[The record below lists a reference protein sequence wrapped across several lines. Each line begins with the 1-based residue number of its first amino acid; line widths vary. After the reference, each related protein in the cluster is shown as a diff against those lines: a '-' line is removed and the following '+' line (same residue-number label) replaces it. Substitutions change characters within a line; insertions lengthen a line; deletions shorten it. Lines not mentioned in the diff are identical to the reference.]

1 MDISNEIAT
10 NIDLEGAKERFMGNE
25 GLFKKFLL
33 RFPQEN
39 RYGELKKQI
48 EDNNAEGA
56 FQVAHTMKGVV
67 GNLSLI
73 AVGDVLNPIVE
84 VLRAGSFPENEQMEE
99 LEKVCT
105 HSLEIIKY
113 IEEHDVK
120 LF

>member
-1 MDISNEIAT
+1 MDISNEIEK
-10 NIDLEGAKERFMGNE
+10 NIDIAGAKERFMGNE

-39 RYGELKKQI
+39 RYEELCKQI
-48 EDNNAEGA
+48 EADNAEAA

-67 GNLSLI
+67 GNLSLV

-84 VLRAGSFPENEQMEE
+84 VLRAGSLPQSEQMEE
-99 LEKVCT
+99 LKNACT
-105 HSLEIIKY
+105 HSLEIIKQ
-113 IEEHDVK
+113 IEENDVK

>member
-1 MDISNEIAT
+1 MDISYEIAQ
-10 NIDLEGAKERFMGNE
+10 NIDLAGAKERFMGNE

-39 RYGELKKQI
+39 RYGELEKQI
-48 EDNNAEGA
+48 EENNAEGA

-67 GNLSLI
+67 GNLSLV

-84 VLRAGSFPENEQMEE
+84 VLRAGNFPQNEQMDA
-99 LEKVCT
+99 LEKACT